1 MTNSAWDSNADN
13 QAWNISLNTD
23 GLLSISNTTYDVG
36 TNSTITPGSKSGL
49 PECGTKLPL
58 GNSPLST
65 THSLPS
71 LCSSSGN
78 ISQVLTT
85 NDETTTIR
93 NINSS
98 ANTDFVFESR
108 GIPIRPNQTPIS
120 GQRKPRD
127 SNALK
132 CDFPGCHSRATFKRK
147 YELQR
152 HMKKHERKETY
163 PCPAIDCDRKGS
175 RSFYRADK
183 LAHHLR
189 TGHGDNDSY
198 LCPLARCLTH
208 PMSFDEIKLH
218 ARNHHWRC
226 NSVVVNI
233 LRRILG
239 SQRQCM
245 LKNCLKRL
253 DILKM
258 QSHLLDH
265 TMNERL
271 EEIAVIQQM
280 GYDAETVKVICPL
293 CELLLHNHGEFATH
307 LQSVHLTTDSAH
319 LAKFQESVA
328 NFTSNY
334 GLPRD
339 IIWYP
344 WKVWYD
350 YDTVESMVCPT
361 CGQPASTRRPVDRI
375 DHHLQLL
382 PDQNEVRPYRW
393 DILRLCPN
401 FGTHPVF
408 DDVRPPI
415 LKYNFPVA

>member
-1 MTNSAWDSNADN
+1 M
-13 QAWNISLNTD
+13 
-23 GLLSISNTTYDVG
+23 SNTTYGVG
-36 TNSTITPGSKSGL
+36 PSSTITPGSESGP
-49 PECGTKLPL
+49 PECGTKLPF
-58 GNSPLST
+58 GNSLLST
-65 THSLPS
+65 THSLPN
-71 LCSSSGN
+71 LCSSNGN

-108 GIPIRPNQTPIS
+108 GVPIQPNQTPTS

-127 SNALK
+127 GSALK

-183 LAHHLR
+183 LVHHLG

-198 LCPLARCLTH
+198 LCPLARCLTN

-218 ARNHHWRC
+218 ARSHGWGH
-226 NSVVVNI
+226 NSVVDT
-233 LRRILG
+233 LHRIPAI
-239 SQRQCM
+239 QRQCM

-253 DILKM
+253 GSWRM

-271 EEIAVIQQM
+271 EEAVVIQQM

-293 CELLLHNHGEFATH
+293 CKLLLRDRGEFAAH

-328 NFTSNY
+328 NTINGSFPNN
-334 GLPRD
+334 L
-339 IIWYP
+339 IWKI
-344 WKVWYD
+344 WKTWIVKFPHW
-350 YDTVESMVCPT
+350 DTVKSMLCPT
-361 CGQPASTRRPVDRI
+361 CGQPASTGRPVDRI

-393 DILRLCPN
+393 DILRLCPD

-408 DDVRPPI
+408 DDVKAVVFKNIYPTD
-415 LKYNFPVA
+415 

>member
-1 MTNSAWDSNADN
+1 M
-13 QAWNISLNTD
+13 L
-23 GLLSISNTTYDVG
+23 
-36 TNSTITPGSKSGL
+36 
-49 PECGTKLPL
+49 
-58 GNSPLST
+58 
-65 THSLPS
+65 
-71 LCSSSGN
+71 SSS
-78 ISQVLTT
+78 
-85 NDETTTIR
+85 
-93 NINSS
+93 
-98 ANTDFVFESR
+98 
-108 GIPIRPNQTPIS
+108 
-120 GQRKPRD
+120 RKSRD

-175 RSFYRADK
+175 RSFYRVDK
-183 LAHHLR
+183 FAHHLR

-198 LCPLARCLTH
+198 LCPLAECLTH

-218 ARNHHWRC
+218 ARGHGWKC
-226 NSVVVNI
+226 NSIVQT
-233 LRRILG
+233 LRRIPAR
-239 SQRQCM
+239 QRQCM
-245 LKNCLKRL
+245 LKNCLKKL
-253 DILKM
+253 DIFEM

-271 EEIAVIQQM
+271 EEVAVIQQM

-293 CELLLHNHGEFATH
+293 CELLLGNHGEFAAH

-328 NFTSNY
+328 NIIPVYEFQ
-334 GLPRD
+334 RD
-339 IIWYP
+339 VIWSP
-344 WKVWYD
+344 WGARHVPKN
-350 YDTVESMVCPT
+350 TVCPT
-361 CGQPASTRRPVDRI
+361 CGQPASTRVDRI

-393 DILRLCPN
+393 DIFRLCPN

-408 DDVRPPI
+408 DDVRPSI
-415 LKYNFPVA
+415 LKHDFPWV

>member
-1 MTNSAWDSNADN
+1 M
-13 QAWNISLNTD
+13 
-23 GLLSISNTTYDVG
+23 SNTTYG
-36 TNSTITPGSKSGL
+36 IRTSSTITPGSESG
-49 PECGTKLPL
+49 PSECGTKLPPL
-58 GNSPLST
+58 GNHLLST
-65 THSLPS
+65 THSLPN
-71 LCSSSGN
+71 LCSSNGN

-85 NDETTTIR
+85 NDETTIIR

-98 ANTDFVFESR
+98 ANTNFVFESR
-108 GIPIRPNQTPIS
+108 GVPIQPNQTPIS
-120 GQRKPRD
+120 SQRKPRD

-183 LAHHLR
+183 LVHHLV

-198 LCPLARCLTH
+198 LCPLARCSTN
-208 PMSFDEIKLH
+208 PVSFDEIKLH

-226 NSVVVNI
+226 NSVIKI
-233 LRRILG
+233 LQRIPD
-239 SQRQCM
+239 SQRRCM

-253 DILKM
+253 DIMEM

-271 EEIAVIQQM
+271 EETAVIQQM

-293 CELLLHNHGEFATH
+293 CKLLLRNYRGFTAH
-307 LQSVHLTTDSAH
+307 LQSDHLTTDSTH
-319 LAKFQESVA
+319 LAQFRESVA
-328 NFTSNY
+328 NVVSPD
-334 GLPRD
+334 GL
-339 IIWYP
+339 IWETWGVQYP
-344 WKVWYD
+344 HW
-350 YDTVESMVCPT
+350 DTMKPMLCPT
-361 CGQPASTRRPVDRI
+361 CGQLASTRRLAGMV

-382 PDQNEVRPYRW
+382 DQNEVRPYRW
-393 DILRLCPN
+393 DILRLCPD

-408 DDVRPPI
+408 DDARPSI
-415 LKYNFPVA
+415 LKYDYSWA